1 MHDVAGGRSGGL
13 GGEHRSLSPV
23 SSPSTPPAVLPQPPI
38 DPQRSLTLLVTPF
51 AFVLSFLLSRP
62 FSTSLYPPFSLRQ
75 PTPVRIYS
83 LSFLVPSLFIA
94 RPLFR
99 PFRPLVRPWRQFL
112 FSRSLFLLLFASFS
126 FSLCASCERTIQPN
140 NRHRRRKPENSVT
153 SPLSLSLS
161 HSLLFFVCLR
171 LFVRHGDYLSPY
183 SAARK
188 KLDFAIPMAAREN
201 LFEKRTEMHRELPF
215 QPASSSSSLV
225 YREFNRTV
233 TYMADADDSPD
244 YKSSEHIDDFPQ
256 K

>member
-1 MHDVAGGRSGGL
+1 M
-13 GGEHRSLSPV
+13 
-23 SSPSTPPAVLPQPPI
+23 
-38 DPQRSLTLLVTPF
+38 
-51 AFVLSFLLSRP
+51 FLLFSSR
-62 FSTSLYPPFSLRQ
+62 
-75 PTPVRIYS
+75 V
-83 LSFLVPSLFIA
+83 
-94 RPLFR
+94 PLFR
-99 PFRPLVRPWRQFL
+99 PFHPLVRPWRQFL

-161 HSLLFFVCLR
+161 FSAVLR
-171 LFVRHGDYLSPY
+171 LSSSLRTSRRLSVTLL